1 MSIIPSP
8 YPIIYAFGD
17 SLSDAGDAYLLTTSS
32 YAAALGQPSDPVS
45 PPYFHETYGTTGANV
60 FSNGPVWVQLL
71 AQSLGDPTPAPGEI
85 SIRADTLRNVLA
97 GQGLS
102 TVAAAL
108 FVAGLEVAQHT
119 SGPNPYLQIVAG
131 APGGTDFAIGGSVTG
146 VTHENGGAAVPIT
159 DFAAQLGNF
168 KASVATPVAAALY
181 TVWSGANDLLTLLQD
196 PSLAALTAAGAVAA
210 DIAASVAN
218 EVAAVTNLV
227 ADGAR
232 SVLVLN
238 VPDLGKVPALAQQGT
253 AVASVASILT
263 ATFNRELASALHSTN
278 FGAAHVMLEDTFGII
293 DTAVARPARYGLTN
307 VTDPVYTGGLAQEN
321 GTLASSNHG
330 VQDHYLFFDHVH
342 PTEAGHSA
350 IAQGAEAV
358 LAHVYLAGAA
368 TPPFP
373 TAFQPWSHYF

>member
-85 SIRADTLRNVLA
+85 GIRADTLRNVLA

-159 DFAAQLGNF
+159 DLAAQLGNF

-210 DIAASVAN
+210 DIARCGGQRGRGRHQLGGGRRTV
-218 EVAAVTNLV
+218 
-227 ADGAR
+227 GAGAQR
-232 SVLVLN
+232 SRSR
-238 VPDLGKVPALAQQGT
+238 Q
-253 AVASVASILT
+253 
-263 ATFNRELASALHSTN
+263 SA
-278 FGAAHVMLEDTFGII
+278 G
-293 DTAVARPARYGLTN
+293 
-307 VTDPVYTGGLAQEN
+307 
-321 GTLASSNHG
+321 
-330 VQDHYLFFDHVH
+330 
-342 PTEAGHSA
+342 
-350 IAQGAEAV
+350 
-358 LAHVYLAGAA
+358 AGAA
-368 TPPFP
+368 GDGSRFGCFHLDSNLQSRARLRPAQHELRRGPRDVGGYL
-373 TAFQPWSHYF
+373 WDH